1 MRFVLPVL
9 ALAAVAAA
17 APAADT
23 RRIDDAVKK
32 GANYLRGSFD
42 PSKKNT
48 GGVHGAGTMAL
59 CGLAMLETGVKPDE
73 PAMKFI
79 AETLRAIALAQHET
93 YHVSLCVLFFDR
105 LGDPA
110 DVPVIQMLGVRLYA
124 GLGAN
129 GSYSYQVWEQV
140 DAAELNRLQ
149 GALQKR
155 ELLGGDKKPD
165 KKDDGFLKPT
175 DGAAAERAKPKLHSE
190 AARIL
195 GLVKQT
201 IQARGRGSIG
211 GAGGAV
217 GSGDN
222 SNTQFGLIGLWVA
235 GRHGVPIKDAMA
247 VIEAYFLTTQ
257 NTRDGGWGYNMTGNA
272 NSTVAMTCAGLL
284 GLAVGKASRD
294 PEKAKPDK
302 KDGEKV
308 EGAEN
313 DPFFNPKTG
322 DGDKAEPPVKAR
334 PSTAR
339 DRAVEAGLKA
349 IGSVLATSQGGMGN
363 FVGMGNS
370 LYTLWSIERVA
381 VGYQLETIG
390 GVDWYDYGSAIVLTK
405 QGGDGSFND
414 DQYGPDINTA
424 FALLFLAKANFTKDL
439 SAKNKGKDPG
449 KVELRGGGAQNPL
462 TAPPSQDKDRVK
474 RGAGGG
480 AAAGGVNDTPT
491 PPKGG
496 GIGLPEVEK
505 PTEATEAEKVAKAL
519 TGAANEA
526 EFTKVLTEARDTKG
540 AKWTKGLVLAA
551 ARLDGEK
558 RRLAREALAE
568 RLVRMTEPTLQGML
582 RDKEAE
588 LRRAAVLACGMRDEK
603 AFIPSLIERITDPS
617 DVVVRAARAS
627 LVSLGGVDF
636 GPKQTD
642 DDSKIKASAAWSK
655 WHEGQS
661 KK

>member
-1 MRFVLPVL
+1 MRFVLPLL
-9 ALAAVAAA
+9 ALAAAAA
-17 APAADT
+17 VVPAADT
-23 RRIDDAVKK
+23 RKIDAAIKR
-32 GANYLRGSFD
+32 GADYLRGSFD
-42 PSKKNT
+42 PSKKNA
-48 GGVHGAGTMAL
+48 GGTHGAGTMAL
-59 CGLAMLETGVKPDE
+59 CGLAMLETGVKPDDPSLKYITE
-73 PAMKFI
+73 V
-79 AETLRAIALAQHET
+79 LRAAALAQTET
-93 YHVSLCVLFFDR
+93 YHVSLCVLYFDR

-124 GLGAN
+124 GLGAS
-129 GSYSYQVWEQV
+129 GSFSYQVWDPV
-140 DAAELNRLQ
+140 DAGELTRLQ

-155 ELLGGDKKPD
+155 ELLGGEKKPD
-165 KKDDGFLKPT
+165 KQDPKDDGFLKPT
-175 DGAAAERAKPKLHSE
+175 EGAAERAKPKLHSE
-190 AARIL
+190 ASRIL

-201 IQARGRGSIG
+201 IQARGRGSIAG
-211 GAGGAV
+211 GGGAV

-247 VIEAYFLTTQ
+247 LIEAYFLATQ
-257 NTRDGGWGYNMTGNA
+257 NTRDGGWGYNSTGST

-284 GLAVGKASRD
+284 GLAIGGAARD
-294 PEKAKPDK
+294 TARATPDK
-302 KDGEKV
+302 KGGEKV

-313 DPFFNPKTG
+313 DPFFNPKKG
-322 DGDKAEPPVKAR
+322 DGEKAEPAVKAR

-339 DRAVEAGLKA
+339 DRAAEAALKA
-349 IGSVLATSQGGMGN
+349 IGSVLVASNGVSN
-363 FVGMGNS
+363 FVGLGNAM
-370 LYTLWSIERVA
+370 YTLWSVERMAVA
-381 VGYQLETIG
+381 YQLETIG
-390 GVDWYDYGSAIVLTK
+390 GVDWYDYGSTIILGM
-405 QGGDGSFND
+405 QGGNGAFND
-414 DQYGPDINTA
+414 GQYGEDINTA
-424 FALLFLAKANFTKDL
+424 LALLFLAKANFTKDL
-439 SAKNKGKDPG
+439 GAKKHKDPG

-462 TAPPSQDKDRVK
+462 TAPPREDKDRAK
-474 RGAGGG
+474 RGAGGA
-480 AAAGGVNDTPT
+480 AAAGPNDTPA
-491 PPKGG
+491 PPKG

-526 EFTKVLTEARDTKG
+526 EFTKQLTEARDTKG

-568 RLVRMTEPTLQGML
+568 RLVRMTPATLQQML

-603 AFIPSLIERITDPS
+603 AFIPDLIERITDPS

-642 DDSKIKASAAWSK
+642 DDSKLKASAAWSK